1 MEALPLLAILAI
13 LVAGI
18 IASVMNSVV
27 GAGTI
32 VMFPVLVLL
41 GMSPVEAVVANTIGI
56 VPGTLAGTW
65 AYRSTLTGRG
75 RTVSR
80 LIVSS
85 TVGGVLGAFLLVLL
99 PPGVFRAVVPLLL
112 LFAGVLAVLQPR
124 IAAAVDLHRT
134 RRAEAG
140 GPAHVAGRDRLTL
153 PLVLAVGA
161 TGVYGG
167 YFGAAQGVLLLVILG
182 VFLGGSMNDLNGIK
196 NALATTAN
204 VVSALV
210 FILYRGVAVDWRV
223 VLIVAVAST
232 IGGSLGGTYGRR
244 LSGDVLRVLI
254 IVIAIA
260 AAVYQQ
266 FFAVT

>member
-1 MEALPLLAILAI
+1 MEPLSVVIILA
-13 LVAGI
+13 AGV
-18 IASVMNSVV
+18 IAAVMNSIV

-32 VMFPVLVLL
+32 VTFPVLVLL
-41 GMSPVEAVVANTIGI
+41 GVPPVEAVVANTIGI

-65 AYRSTLTGRG
+65 GYRSTLAGRG
-75 RTVSR
+75 STVRR

-85 TVGGVLGAFLLVLL
+85 TIGGIIGALLLVRL

-124 IAAAVDLHRT
+124 IAAAVDQHRR
-134 RRAEAG
+134 RRAESG
-140 GPAHVAGRDRLTL
+140 GPEIIVGQDRLTV

-210 FILYRGVAVDWRV
+210 FIFYRGVAVDWSIV
-223 VLIVAVAST
+223 VIIAIAST
-232 IGGSLGGTYGRR
+232 VGGLLGGVYGRK

-254 IVIAIA
+254 ITIAIA

-266 FFAVT
+266 FFAVA

>member
-1 MEALPLLAILAI
+1 MEPLSIAIILLAAT
-13 LVAGI
+13 VA
-18 IASVMNSVV
+18 AVMNSVV

-32 VMFPVLVLL
+32 VTFPVLVLL
-41 GMSPVEAVVANTIGI
+41 GMPPVEAIVANVIGI

-65 AYRSTLTGRG
+65 SYRSTLVGRG
-75 RTVSR
+75 RTVRR
-80 LIVSS
+80 LIISS
-85 TVGGVLGAFLLVLL
+85 TLGGILGAFLLVLL
-99 PPGVFRAVVPLLL
+99 PPGVFTAIVPVLL

-124 IAAAVDLHRT
+124 IAAAVDHSRT
-134 RRAEAG
+134 RRASVG
-140 GPAHVAGRDRLTL
+140 GPTQVIGHDRLTA

-182 VFLGGSMNDLNGIK
+182 IFLGGSMNELNGIK

-204 VVSALV
+204 VVSAVV
-210 FILYRGVAVDWRV
+210 FVVYRGIDIDWPV
-223 VLIVAVAST
+223 VIIIAIAST
-232 IGGSLGGTYGRR
+232 FGGLLGGIYGRR

-254 IVIAIA
+254 ITIAIV

-266 FFAVT
+266 FFAVS